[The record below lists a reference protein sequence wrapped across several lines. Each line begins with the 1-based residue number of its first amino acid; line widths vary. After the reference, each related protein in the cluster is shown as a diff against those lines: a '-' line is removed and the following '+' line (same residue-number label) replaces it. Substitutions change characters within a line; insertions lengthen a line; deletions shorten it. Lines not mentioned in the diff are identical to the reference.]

1 MKTKRTTTKKGLG
14 NPAVMAALSSEAG
27 QKAIDSANARADAA
41 AKAAS
46 NIAEDVIPFVV
57 KSLFIGGAIW
67 YAVRLYTKRFVKM
80 GTNPNYPAANV
91 SDGQAAARA
100 AAMYEAMYGFGAN
113 AELVGEQLA
122 GLNYNGWV
130 KVYNA
135 FGNKKGANILG
146 DEMTLVEWLNDQFD
160 EDQLQELR
168 FVLPGVF

>member
-14 NPAVMAALSSEAG
+14 NPAAMAAISSEAG
-27 QKAIDSANARADAA
+27 QKAIASANARADAA
-41 AKAAS
+41 AQSAGK
-46 NIAEDVIPFVV
+46 IAEDVIPFII
-57 KSLFIGGAIW
+57 KSVLIGGAIW
-67 YAVRLYTKRFVKM
+67 YGVRLYTKRFVKM

-100 AAMYEAMYGFGAN
+100 SAMYEAMYGFGAN

-130 KVYNA
+130 KVYNS

-146 DEMTLVEWLNDQFD
+146 DDMNLVEWLNDQFS

-168 FVLPGVF
+168 FVLSGVF